1 MSYIR
6 EHQAEME
13 RLLADLVA
21 FETEDPPA
29 RNAGPAQAYVAAY
42 LRELGFSIDQWEVF
56 PGDPN
61 VVGVREGDPAYQSLI
76 LNGHI
81 DVASVGDLSE
91 WPSPPFKLTRSGSRV
106 VGRGVADMK
115 GGLAAALFALKAL
128 KETGQMPPG
137 KIIFESVIGEEM
149 GEAGTRACN
158 ERGYRA
164 DFALVAD
171 SGDLAIQGQGGV
183 ITGWITIQSPQTFHD
198 GNRARMIHAG
208 GGLFGAS
215 AIEKMMKVMQA
226 LQELERHWA
235 VTKRCE
241 GFPPGTTTI
250 NPAVIE
256 GGRHPAFIADR
267 CALWVTVHFYPGETY
282 ESVSQEIEQHVL
294 AAAAAD
300 PWLRENPPTFTWGG
314 RSMIVDRGEV
324 FPALPLDRDHPAVKL
339 LAQCVEQATG
349 RPAVLTMS
357 PTVTDGG
364 WMGDAGIPAAIC
376 GPGDLREAH
385 SVGESIEW
393 EQLVQGAEAY
403 AKFIKSWC
411 NGRRK
416 A

>member
-6 EHQAEME
+6 EHQTEFE

-21 FETEDPPA
+21 FQTESPPA
-29 RNAGPAQAYVAAY
+29 RNAGPAQAYVASQ
-42 LRELGFSIDQWEVF
+42 LRDLGFTIDQWELF

-61 VVGVREGDPAYQSLI
+61 VVGVRKGDPAYRSLI
-76 LNGHI
+76 INTHI
-81 DVASVGDLSE
+81 DVAHVGDDAD
-91 WPSPPFKLTRSGSRV
+91 WPSPPFTMTRVGDRV

-115 GGLAAALFALKAL
+115 GGTAAALFALKAL
-128 KETGQMPPG
+128 KANGELPPG
-137 KIIFESVIGEEM
+137 EIIFESVIGEEM

-158 ERGYRA
+158 ERGYTA

-171 SGDLAIQGQGGV
+171 TSNLAIQGQGGV

-198 GNRARMIHAG
+198 GNRSRMIHAG

-215 AIEKMMKVMQA
+215 AIEKMMKVMQS

-235 VTKRCE
+235 VTKRYE

-267 CALWVTVHFYPGETY
+267 CALWITVHFYPGETY
-282 ESVSQEIEQHVL
+282 ESVSREIEHHVL

-300 PWLRENPPTFTWGG
+300 PWLREHPPTFTWGG
-314 RSMIVDRGEV
+314 RSMLVDRGEI
-324 FPALPLDRDHPAVKL
+324 FPALPLDHDHAAVQL
-339 LAQCVEQATG
+339 LGDCVAQATG
-349 RPAVLTMS
+349 RAPVLAMS
-357 PTVTDGG
+357 PSVTDAG

-376 GPGDLREAH
+376 GPGELAQAH
-385 SVGESIEW
+385 ATGESVAW
-393 EQLVQGAEAY
+393 EQLVQAAELY
-403 AKFIKSWC
+403 TSFIKAWC
-411 NGRRK
+411 GRQRG
-416 A
+416 